1 MGTGKI
7 IQSLGV
13 AIALVA
19 GLMGGFDLG
28 VGGFANDAVVIAVLG
43 VAGGYFIAEDD
54 RSRFLIGAVALH
66 LVAQGAL
73 GDIPGVGSYI
83 SGALGGL
90 SDLFNAAAV
99 TAIVLTTI
107 DKLKS

>member
-1 MGTGKI
+1 MSTGKI

-19 GLMGGFDLG
+19 GVMGGFDLG
-28 VGGFANDAVVIAVLG
+28 VGGWVNDTVVVAVLG

-54 RSRFLIGAVALH
+54 RSRFLIGAVALA

-73 GDIPGVGSYI
+73 GSIPGVGMFI
-83 SGALGGL
+83 SQALEGL
-90 SDLFNAAAV
+90 SGLFNAAAV
-99 TAIVLTTI
+99 TVIVLTTI
-107 DKLKS
+107 DKLKP

>member
-28 VGGFANDAVVIAVLG
+28 IGGFANDAVVIAVLG

-99 TAIVLTTI
+99 
-107 DKLKS
+107 K